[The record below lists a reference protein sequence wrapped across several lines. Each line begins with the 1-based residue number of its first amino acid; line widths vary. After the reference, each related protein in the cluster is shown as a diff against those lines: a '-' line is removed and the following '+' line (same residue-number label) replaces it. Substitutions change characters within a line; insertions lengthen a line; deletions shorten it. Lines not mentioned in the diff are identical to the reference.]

1 MSEAVIAALITGV
14 CAVIAQA
21 VLGKSN
27 QQKIMSE
34 LDKRS
39 ELKDTEL
46 RGELAVLRT
55 ELTALRSS
63 VDKHNTVI
71 DRTYKLETEV
81 AKQGEQI
88 KTLFNN
94 R

>member
-1 MSEAVIAALITGV
+1 
-14 CAVIAQA
+14 
-21 VLGKSN
+21 
-27 QQKIMSE
+27 MSE